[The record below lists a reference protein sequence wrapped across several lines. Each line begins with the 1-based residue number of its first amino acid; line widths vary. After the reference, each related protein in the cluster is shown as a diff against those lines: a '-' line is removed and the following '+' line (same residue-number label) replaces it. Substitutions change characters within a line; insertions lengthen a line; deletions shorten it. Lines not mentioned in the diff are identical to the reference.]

1 MKEEKELDK
10 WRTEGKE
17 FGVQKWRVQR
27 QGSKKRQG
35 SPGGPNS
42 LLGAAQT
49 RDGGSECWKGV
60 GGRGILSRLLKR
72 KRGACTF
79 QDLNMRF

>member
-10 WRTEGKE
+10 WRAEGKA
-17 FGVQKWRVQR
+17 FGVQKWRVQS

-35 SPGGPNS
+35 SPGEPNS
-42 LLGAAQT
+42 LPGAVQT

-72 KRGACTF
+72 KTEACTV
-79 QDLNMRF
+79 